1 MTKWT
6 QADIPGQHGRTA
18 IVTGTGGLGFED
30 ALALARA
37 GAFVVIAGRSDA
49 KGAEALQMIRKAVP
63 AAQIRF
69 ERLDLASLASIA
81 AFAARIAEQHEAIDI
96 LINNA
101 GVMVPP
107 HRKVTLE
114 GFELQFGTN
123 YLGHFALTAHLLPLL
138 RKDARIIALSS
149 VAARAGVID
158 FDNLNSTR
166 GYAAMRAYSQSKLAC
181 LMFALELQRRSD
193 ALGWGIRSIASQ
205 ASASIVRLGGATAR
219 PCSSFTYHSTL
230 IPAASATS
238 SRRKPGVRRLRS
250 VGRPSA
256 VGSSRSRLERR
267 NVPRGLSAG
276 RNEGGT
282 ILVLWPA
289 LLPLVKRAQSVSQGD
304 EQCEQL
310 SLRPSERL
318 SSWRRFP
325 IPCSAAAR

>member
-193 ALGWGIRSIASQ
+193 ALGWGIRSIASHPGI
-205 ASASIVRLGGATAR
+205 ARTELLHNGPGRRSAHGLARTLLPFLFQPVDRGALPTLYAATAPEAAAGAYYGPDGIAEVR
-219 PCSSFTYHSTL
+219 GYPTLAKVPAQALDRAAAACLWEVSEGLVGVSF
-230 IPAASATS
+230 
-238 SRRKPGVRRLRS
+238 
-250 VGRPSA
+250 
-256 VGSSRSRLERR
+256 
-267 NVPRGLSAG
+267 PRGG
-276 RNEGGT
+276 
-282 ILVLWPA
+282 
-289 LLPLVKRAQSVSQGD
+289 
-304 EQCEQL
+304 
-310 SLRPSERL
+310 
-318 SSWRRFP
+318 
-325 IPCSAAAR
+325 